1 MFVDLKVAFNS
12 VDRAVLVRTMRKRGI
27 REGLTERVE
36 ELIRETKSRV
46 RAEGKMGEGF

>member
-12 VDRAVLVRTMRKRGI
+12 VDRAVLVRAMRERGI
-27 REGLTERVE
+27 REGLMKRVE

-46 RAEGKMGEGF
+46 RAEGKMSKGF